1 MSKKL
6 EIDGDVADRIT
17 VLNLIDYRKYLK
29 DELKA
34 YRKGAYLHQEDV
46 VGNQKRIEA
55 LTLIIGDFKTGDK
68 G

>member
-6 EIDGDVADRIT
+6 QIDGDVADRIT

-34 YRKGAYLHQEDV
+34 YKKGAHLHNDDV
-46 VGNQKRIEA
+46 VGNIKRIEA
-55 LTLIIGDFKTGDK
+55 LTLIIGDFKTGDE

>member
-29 DELKA
+29 KELQDFK
-34 YRKGAYLHQEDV
+34 KGTYLHSGDV
-46 VGNQKRIEA
+46 AGNIKRIEA
-55 LTLIIGDFKTGDK
+55 LTLIIGDFKIGDE